1 MKKKQFLRIASTA
14 MGLTMAV
21 GLVCGTL
28 AACGGDKGE
37 QPLVL
42 STEQP
47 DGVFNPFFYT
57 SGADG
62 DVVGMTQIGMLSTDK
77 NGEIVSGETEP
88 CVALAHSVVTT
99 GSREAQLNP
108 DDYSNYYTDYY
119 FAIKDNIKF
128 SDGSSL
134 TMKDVLFN
142 IYMYLDPAYTGSAT
156 MYSVDI
162 QGLQAYRTQT
172 ADENEQEGF
181 EGLISEG
188 VLARVQKITDWAAN
202 SQQDSFDYLD
212 ETSRADLDKI
222 DELFKEEVSSDW
234 NTYMTADLKDYD
246 KYVDE
251 NGNKIYTEN
260 WQVFLSAYGAF
271 TTTLHTNADKSKKW
285 YTYENNVPDSVAKT
299 KEALTDYVF
308 QFMLSRGQIKTYK
321 TNVTTII
328 TYYATANTFRQYLR
342 GQVIK
347 DILAERGGSSIKT
360 ISGITTMRGTTIPG
374 ADGNPISLGKEC
386 DILHIRIN
394 GEDPKAIQN
403 FGFTV
408 APMDYYT
415 APWRKDHPDT
425 KQFSTEAGNEYY
437 GVEFADSE
445 FMDSIRYIQVPMGAG
460 PYRATTENGTA
471 ATDIASVSKGAFF
484 SDNIVYLES
493 NENFLLGAPKIKLLR
508 YKVISTSLLYEAVKN
523 GEINYAS
530 PSGTIQIINSL
541 EGVDSKVLD
550 YTLTDNL
557 GYGYIGINA
566 SYIHDLNIRKAI
578 MYAMNTQLC
587 IDYYGSGQLASS
599 LYRPMSK
606 VISWCYPDEVNEGY
620 YPYDSTGAKSLQY
633 AQAAGYYPDPTD
645 ADRKLVN
652 SNGDHLKFTFTIA
665 GDSTDHPAYDCMN
678 NAAEVLNKIGF
689 DITVTRDSTALSK
702 LAAGRLEVWAAAWG
716 SSSDPDM
723 YQVYHKDSSATSILA
738 WGFPWIESAKATS
751 SPTDT
756 VQTQKDLI
764 DELAVR
770 IEEGRETT
778 VRAERKSK
786 YSISTG
792 SRLQDNDSAE
802 AKKNAMKKLC
812 ALDLVMELAVELPT
826 YQRKALFVYQ
836 KGLFSDESLEKYFGD
851 NATAYASPLN
861 RIWEI
866 EFAD

>member
-1 MKKKQFLRIASTA
+1 MKKKHILRIASMA
-14 MGLTMAV
+14 IGLTMAV
-21 GLVCGTL
+21 GLVCGSLT
-28 AACGGDKGE
+28 ACGGKGGDR
-37 QPLVL
+37 PLVL
-42 STEQP
+42 SSEQP

-77 NGEIVSGETEP
+77 NGEIVSGADEP
-88 CVALAHSVVTT
+88 CVAIAHSVVTT
-99 GSREAQLNP
+99 GSREDQSNP

-119 FAIKDNIKF
+119 FAIKDDIKF
-128 SDGSSL
+128 SDGTPL

-172 ADENEQEGF
+172 ADENEQQGF
-181 EGLISEG
+181 ETLISDR
-188 VLARVQKITDWAAN
+188 VLARVQKITDWAKDTE
-202 SQQDSFDYLD
+202 QDFDDLD
-212 ETSRADLDKI
+212 ETSRDDLDKI
-222 DELFKEEVSSDW
+222 DELFKEEVASDW

-271 TTTLHTNADKSKKW
+271 TTELQTNADKTKKW

-299 KEALTDYVF
+299 KEALTEYVF
-308 QFMLSRGQIKTYK
+308 GFMLSRSQLKTYK
-321 TNVTTII
+321 TNVSQII

-347 DILAERGGSSIKT
+347 DILAERGGILYKT
-360 ISGITTMRGTTIPG
+360 ISGITAEHGTTIPG
-374 ADGNPISLGKEC
+374 ENGELKQLGKEC

-408 APMDYYT
+408 APMNYYT
-415 APWRKDHPDT
+415 APWRKAHPGT
-425 KQFSTEAGNEYY
+425 KEFSTDAGNEYY

-460 PYRATTENGTA
+460 PYRATTVNGSDA
-471 ATDIASVSKGAFF
+471 ANIANVSKSAFF

-493 NENFLLGAPKIKLLR
+493 NENFFLGAPKIKLLR
-508 YKVISTSLLYEAVKN
+508 YKVVSSSLLYDAVLN

-530 PSGTIQIINSL
+530 PSGTMEVLNNLQHKDN
-541 EGVDSKVLD
+541 KKLD
-550 YTLTDNL
+550 YTLTENL

-566 SYIHDLNIRKAI
+566 SYVHDLNIRKAI
-578 MYAMNTQLC
+578 MYAMDTQLC
-587 IDYYGSGQLASS
+587 IDYYGSDTLASAI
-599 LYRPMSK
+599 YRPMSK
-606 VISWCYPDEVNEGY
+606 VLWCYPEDSKPY
-620 YPYDSTGAKSLQY
+620 YPFSENLTDPSKPYNAVTNPADGHKSLEL
-633 AQAAGYYPDPTD
+633 AQEAGYYVGSDG
-645 ADRKLVN
+645 KLVN
-652 SNGDHLKFTFTIA
+652 GNGDRLKFTFTFA
-665 GDSTDHPAYDCMN
+665 GDSTDHPAYNCMN
-678 NAAEVLNKIGF
+678 KAAEILNNIGF
-689 DITVTRDSTALSK
+689 DVTVTRDSTALSK
-702 LAAGRLEVWAAAWG
+702 LAAGRLEVWAAAWS

-738 WGFPWIESAKATS
+738 WGFPWIKTATS
-751 SPTDT
+751 ADGTT
-756 VQTQKDLI
+756 VTEQKELL

-778 VRAERKSK
+778 DKDERTQI
-786 YSISTG
+786 YSVSTG
-792 SRLQDNDSAE
+792 SDMGS
-802 AKKNAMKKLC
+802 LC

-826 YQRKALFVYQ
+826 YQRGALYVYQ
-836 KGLFSDESLEKYFGD
+836 KGLFSEESLAKFFKEK
-851 NATAYASPLN
+851 ATAFASPLN

-866 EFAD
+866 EFAK